1 VTVISFLFSIRI
13 YNFGIESCINNYS
26 KILKEN
32 LSPIIKL
39 QDMQEAYIVA
49 GYRTAV
55 TKSKKGAF
63 RFTRPDDLAI
73 DLIKGLLATVPQLDV
88 KRIDDVIVGNAVPE
102 AEQGLQVGRMISAQ
116 AVGIHAPGITIN
128 RYCASG
134 LESIAIASAKIRSG
148 MAECIIAGGV
158 ESMSMV
164 PTAGWKT
171 SPAYSIAKD
180 NPDYYVS
187 MGLTAEAVANEY
199 KVSREDQDAFSYQSH
214 LKAGNAIKEG
224 YFKSGI
230 LPIEIEEVYLDE
242 KGKKQKRKFTVDTDE
257 GVRADTSLE
266 SLAKLKPA
274 FSLGGSVTAG
284 NSSQTSDGAAFVIV
298 MSERMIKELGLKP
311 IARLVNCASAG
322 VHPRIM
328 GIGPVEAIPKVL
340 KQSGMSLGD
349 IDLFELN
356 EAFASQSLAVI
367 RTLELDSS
375 KVNIN
380 GGAIALGHPLGC
392 TGCKLTIQLVNDMK
406 RLGKKYGIVTA
417 CVGGGQGIAAVIEN
431 ID

>member
-1 VTVISFLFSIRI
+1 
-13 YNFGIESCINNYS
+13 
-26 KILKEN
+26 
-32 LSPIIKL
+32 
-39 QDMQEAYIVA
+39 MQEAYIVA
-49 GYRTAV
+49 GYRTAI
-55 TKSKKGAF
+55 TKSKKGGF

-73 DLIKGLLATVPQLDV
+73 DVIKGLLASVPQLDV
-88 KRIDDVIVGNAVPE
+88 KRVDDVIVGNAVPE
-102 AEQGLQVGRMISAQ
+102 AEQGLQVGRMISAK

-134 LESIAIASAKIRSG
+134 LESIAMATAKIRTG
-148 MAECIIAGGV
+148 MAECIIAGGT

-171 SPAYSIAKD
+171 VPSYSIVKD
-180 NPDYYVS
+180 EPDFYLS
-187 MGLTAEAVANEY
+187 MGLTAEAVAKEY
-199 KVSREDQDAFSYQSH
+199 NVSREDQDVFSYNSH
-214 LKAGNAIKEG
+214 LKAGNAIASG
-224 YFKSGI
+224 FFKSGI
-230 LPIEIEEVYLDE
+230 LPITVEEIYLDE
-242 KGKKQKRKFTVDTDE
+242 KGKKQKRSKVVDTDE
-257 GVRADTSLE
+257 GVRADTSVE
-266 SLAKLKPA
+266 GLAKLKPA
-274 FSLGGSVTAG
+274 FAAGGCVTAG

-298 MSERMIKELGLKP
+298 MSERMINELGLKP

-328 GIGPVEAIPKVL
+328 GVGPIEAVPKVL
-340 KQSGMSLGD
+340 KQAGMSLAD

-367 RTLELDSS
+367 RTLALDPG

-392 TGCKLTIQLVNDMK
+392 TGCKLTIQIVNDMK
-406 RLGKKYGIVTA
+406 RLNKKYGIVTA
-417 CVGGGQGIAAVIEN
+417 CVGGGQGIAGIIEN

>member
-1 VTVISFLFSIRI
+1 
-13 YNFGIESCINNYS
+13 
-26 KILKEN
+26 
-32 LSPIIKL
+32 
-39 QDMQEAYIVA
+39 MQEAYIVA

-55 TKSKKGAF
+55 TKSKRGSF

-73 DLIKGLLATVPQLDV
+73 DVIKGLLASVPQLDV
-88 KRIDDVIVGNAVPE
+88 KLVDDVIVGNAVPE
-102 AEQGLQVGRMISAQ
+102 AEQGLQVGRIIAAR
-116 AVGIHAPGITIN
+116 AVGFHAPGITIN

-134 LESIAIASAKIRSG
+134 LESIAMATAKIRTG

-180 NPDYYVS
+180 EPDYYLS
-187 MGLTAEAVANEY
+187 MGLTAEAVAKEY
-199 KVSREDQDAFSYQSH
+199 NVSREDQDAFSYNSH
-214 LKAGNAIKEG
+214 LKAGTAIQEG

-230 LPIEIEEVYLDE
+230 LPINVEEVYLDE
-242 KGKKQKRKFTVDTDE
+242 NGKKKEKKYTIDTDE
-257 GVRADTSLE
+257 GVRADTSVE
-266 SLAKLKPA
+266 GLAKLKPA
-274 FSLGGSVTAG
+274 FAAGGSVTAG

-298 MSERMIKELGLKP
+298 MSERMINDLGLKP

-322 VHPRIM
+322 VQPRLM
-328 GIGPVEAIPKVL
+328 GIGPVEAVPKVL
-340 KQSGMSLGD
+340 KQAGMTLAD

-367 RTLELDSS
+367 RTLQLDID

-406 RLGKKYGIVTA
+406 RLKKKYGIVTA
-417 CVGGGQGIAAVIEN
+417 CVGGGQGIAGIIEN